1 MLIQGLAQGT
11 MEMYRKGF
19 LREVALRS
27 KMTIEVNVA
36 KIGTKDSLR
45 RGRQIYVQKP
55 EDNRA

>member
-1 MLIQGLAQGT
+1 MG
-11 MEMYRKGF
+11 MYKKGF

-36 KIGTKDSLR
+36 KIGTKGSLG
-45 RGRQIYVQKP
+45 RGIQLYVQKP